1 MNSIRIHLGP
11 LPPMLRTMINDLLEE
26 EPDMTV
32 VGNSYAGE
40 DSLVA
45 ASADKA
51 DMVISQ
57 EQTSLSDTCL
67 SAIITQNPAA
77 ILAIS
82 PNGNGGTS
90 VNFVHKTVSLDGA
103 GTSALANT
111 VREILGRE

>member
-51 DMVISQ
+51 DMLISQ
-57 EQTSLSDTCL
+57 EQTSLGDSCL
-67 SAIITQNPAA
+67 SAIVTQNPSA

-82 PNGNGGTS
+82 PHGNGGTCI
-90 VNFVHKTVSLDGA
+90 NLVHRTISLDRA

-111 VREILGRE
+111 VREILGRH